1 MAAFQILRYPH
12 TWIDPPRVEPQT
24 SIHCLC
30 GVKEI
35 INLKFPK
42 RTPKR
47 HIESSLSPKLRAL
60 YQKQMRKTHDNISD
74 TFAVCN
80 AIVNCVRR
88 QPNNQNQTQYGSP
101 DLSMGEYRVFSYLNV
116 PLHMRNVSPSAS
128 QLSVSQFSA
137 LPKKKKINKYKNV
150 NPHIPIP
157 KPYPYP
163 FRRSTANIFCYQTI
177 PSPESN

>member
-1 MAAFQILRYPH
+1 
-12 TWIDPPRVEPQT
+12 V
-24 SIHCLC
+24 C

-35 INLKFPK
+35 INLKFHQ

-88 QPNNQNQTQYGSP
+88 QPKSDAMRIARSIDGI
-101 DLSMGEYRVFSYLNV
+101 SYLNV
-116 PLHMRNVSPSAS
+116 PLHMRSAS
-128 QLSVSQFSA
+128 SLASRRFSSR
-137 LPKKKKINKYKNV
+137 PHQNPIPNPIPRPEK
-150 NPHIPIP
+150 NPHSQPRKQGKHFLLPNMSFNRIELGPNGLCRYD
-157 KPYPYP
+157 KSRHTWREKHFPYLDL
-163 FRRSTANIFCYQTI
+163 Q
-177 PSPESN
+177 

>member
-1 MAAFQILRYPH
+1 LNRMAAEVHYNNIMSVTRCRPSHSQVTQILRYFDGQ
-12 TWIDPPRVEPQT
+12 IFGYLDT
-24 SIHCLC
+24 SILDGTNRACLC

-35 INLKFPK
+35 INLKFHR

-88 QPNNQNQTQYGSP
+88 QPKS
-101 DLSMGEYRVFSYLNV
+101 DAMRIARSIDGEY
-116 PLHMRNVSPSAS
+116 
-128 QLSVSQFSA
+128 
-137 LPKKKKINKYKNV
+137 
-150 NPHIPIP
+150 HI
-157 KPYPYP
+157 
-163 FRRSTANIFCYQTI
+163 
-177 PSPESN
+177 

>member
-1 MAAFQILRYPH
+1 
-12 TWIDPPRVEPQT
+12 V
-24 SIHCLC
+24 C

-35 INLKFPK
+35 INLKFHQ

-88 QPNNQNQTQYGSP
+88 QPKSDAMRIARSIDGI
-101 DLSMGEYRVFSYLNV
+101 SYLNV
-116 PLHMRNVSPSAS
+116 PLHMRGAS
-128 QLSVSQFSA
+128 SLASRRFSSRPHQNPIPNPIPR
-137 LPKKKKINKYKNV
+137 PKKTT
-150 NPHIPIP
+150 IPSP
-157 KPYPYP
+157 ESK
-163 FRRSTANIFCYQTI
+163 ANIFCYQT
-177 PSPESN
+177 